1 MSNIKHK
8 KSTDKGADNGYH
20 RHPNW
25 KPQNVATLDSINS
38 VPRFREISAFD
49 LVRPIVFEPVRP
61 YGGIQCK
68 QEKYA
73 LSIDLGTGI
82 AVAPQLFDKSSP
94 LHLMRD
100 AKMRIYLQVPSL
112 IVSQLSECSLSSE
125 NKLYLNQIRFLLVND
140 RIFWCFHQSNIP
152 KHVKTLK
159 TLKYAE

>member
-1 MSNIKHK
+1 MSNINHK
-8 KSTDKGADNGYH
+8 KSTSKGADNGYH

-49 LVRPIVFEPVRP
+49 LVWPIVFESYRQH
-61 YGGIQCK
+61 GDIQS
-68 QEKYA
+68 EPEISA
-73 LSIDLGTGI
+73 LSLDLGTGI

-94 LHLMRD
+94 LLLRRCE
-100 AKMRIYLQVPSL
+100 KRRIHLQVPSL
-112 IVSQLSECSLSSE
+112 IVSQLLECSLSSE
-125 NKLYLNQIRFLLVND
+125 NRLYLNQIRFLLVND

-152 KHVKTLK
+152 KHVNTLK